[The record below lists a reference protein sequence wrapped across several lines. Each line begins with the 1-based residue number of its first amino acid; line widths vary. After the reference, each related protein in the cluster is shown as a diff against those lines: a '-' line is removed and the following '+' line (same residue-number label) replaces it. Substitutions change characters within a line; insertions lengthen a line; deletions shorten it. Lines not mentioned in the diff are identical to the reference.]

1 MLLAIQALKSDCQR
15 WVSQKEERGVDDQ
28 SAGGYESDPA
38 ETDDSEPD
46 TEEEHGDVLYMDEN
60 AWETTQRYDLETTQ
74 CDELDVTQRDDYDEA
89 SEDEHS
95 WYVVKVTGSPH
106 CGMLAATMH
115 TESRTR
121 TLSNYH

>member
-1 MLLAIQALKSDCQR
+1 M
-15 WVSQKEERGVDDQ
+15 SQKEERGVDDQ

-60 AWETTQRYDLETTQ
+60 AWETTQRDDLETTQ

-95 WYVVKVTGSPH
+95 RYVVKVTGSPH
-106 CGMLAATMH
+106 CGMLRQRCILNLGRELCQTI
-115 TESRTR
+115 TESGPKPQLTS
-121 TLSNYH
+121 T